1 MPGQGAFAQ
10 SNAEDPRVPGTMLAE
25 ASTFDALPFS
35 TEDVMLSQRVFMF
48 SLGVLLPVLLF
59 DFLFSGIGYGA
70 YVMNWRQV
78 SRKLDADLRPDWA
91 WRDANLDNPLLIC
104 SDNCTLHANN
114 SRCDDGGPSS
124 QYSECAIG
132 TDCTDVR
139 RRARPPP
146 PPTPRGPAH
155 PPPSGSAARSS
166 RTRGTAR
173 WRTR

>member
-25 ASTFDALPFS
+25 ASTFDALPVS

-139 RRARPPP
+139 RRTPAP
-146 PPTPRGPAH
+146 PPTPRRPAH
-155 PPPSGSAARSS
+155 PPPAGSAARSS

>member
-25 ASTFDALPFS
+25 ASTFDALPVS

-139 RRARPPP
+139 RRPPAPTHPSP
-146 PPTPRGPAH
+146 PLTH
-155 PPPSGSAARSS
+155 PPPAGSAARSS

>member
-25 ASTFDALPFS
+25 ASTFDALPVS

-139 RRARPPP
+139 RRPPAPTTHPSPGSVPSRGNP
-146 PPTPRGPAH
+146 PR
-155 PPPSGSAARSS
+155 
-166 RTRGTAR
+166 RTN
-173 WRTR
+173 

>member
-25 ASTFDALPFS
+25 ASTFDALPVS

-104 SDNCTLHANN
+104 SDNCTLHSNN
-114 SRCDDGGPSS
+114 SRCDDGGPTS
-124 QYSECAIG
+124 QNSECAIG
-132 TDCTDVR
+132 TDAPTCAA
-139 RRARPPP
+139 ARPPAPTTHPRRCRSP
-146 PPTPRGPAH
+146 PARRQC
-155 PPPSGSAARSS
+155 SARN